1 MSELFPENP
10 TRRQL
15 ARGFLVA
22 AGSAALTA
30 CAGGR
35 PAPVAARDDERTRWR
50 PDVAIRLNDLAPM
63 AAPLPPFDRAIY
75 EDRIER
81 LRRAMRQESIS
92 AMLLGPT
99 VNLQYFMDV
108 RWGASERL
116 FGVLIFQSGDLAWI
130 APKFEEARANELI
143 GSRGD
148 IHAWEEW
155 EDPHVI
161 AARIVA
167 KRARGHLLAVDSHL
181 RATHAIRIAK
191 ALGEKYVT
199 DGLPVT
205 ARVRSIK
212 SAGELARIR
221 RACEIT
227 KKALEVVRERFLVP
241 GCEEATAAEAM
252 NIAQQ
257 RLGLTNTWCLA
268 LFGENAAFPHG
279 TRQKQS
285 LSATKLALLDT
296 GGELDGY
303 QSDITRTFSGGE
315 PSQRQREVYQ
325 CVRNAQ
331 KAALA
336 AAKPGASC
344 ESVDAAARAVVAAA
358 GFGSSTE
365 YFTHRLGHG
374 IGMEGHEDP
383 YFCPGNTTILAP
395 GMTLSN
401 EPGIYIPGELGVR
414 IEDIVAITREGAEI
428 YGPPADD
435 ELR

>member
-22 AGSAALTA
+22 AGSTVMAA

-35 PAPVAARDDERTRWR
+35 PAPAAARDDDRTRWR
-50 PDVAIRLNDLAPM
+50 ADVASRLNDLAPV
-63 AAPLPPFDRAIY
+63 ATALPPLDRAIY

-81 LRRAMRQESIS
+81 LRLAMRHESVA

-99 VNLQYFMDV
+99 VNLQYFMGFS
-108 RWGASERL
+108 WGASERL
-116 FGVLIFQSGDLAWI
+116 FGVLIFQSGDFAWI
-130 APKFEEARANELI
+130 APKFEESRARELI
-143 GSRGD
+143 GSRGEV
-148 IHAWEEW
+148 HTWEEW
-155 EDPHVI
+155 EDPHVL
-161 AARIVA
+161 AARVVS
-167 KRARGHLLAVDSHL
+167 KRARGQLLAVDSHL
-181 RATHAIRIAK
+181 RATHAVRIAK

-212 SAGELARIR
+212 GAGELARIR

-227 KKALEVVRERFLVP
+227 KIALEIVRDRFLVP
-241 GCEEATAAEAM
+241 GCEEAIAAEAM

-257 RLGLTNTWCLA
+257 RLGLTKTWCLA
-268 LFGENAAFPHG
+268 LFAENAAFPHG
-279 TRQKQS
+279 TKQRRPLRAS
-285 LSATKLALLDT
+285 DLALLDT

-303 QSDITRTFSGGE
+303 QSDITRTFSAGE
-315 PSQRQREVYQ
+315 PTPRQREVYR

-344 ESVDAAARAVVAAA
+344 ESVDAAARAVVAMS

-401 EPGIYIPGELGVR
+401 EPGIYLPGELGVR